1 MNITTLES
9 RSEELEF
16 VREVA
21 TAFASDQRM
30 NSYGELT
37 PGSLLAIRWGG
48 LHGRAIKVMRLADDY
63 EPVIYSNAVPLSTA
77 AA

>member
-1 MNITTLES
+1 MTTTTLES
-9 RSEELEF
+9 RSKELEF

-21 TAFASDQRM
+21 TAFASDQKM

-37 PGSLLAIRWGG
+37 PGSLLAIRWG
-48 LHGRAIKVMRLADDY
+48 LHGRAIKVVRLAEDF
-63 EPVIYSNAVPLSTA
+63 EPVVYVDAVPLSTA